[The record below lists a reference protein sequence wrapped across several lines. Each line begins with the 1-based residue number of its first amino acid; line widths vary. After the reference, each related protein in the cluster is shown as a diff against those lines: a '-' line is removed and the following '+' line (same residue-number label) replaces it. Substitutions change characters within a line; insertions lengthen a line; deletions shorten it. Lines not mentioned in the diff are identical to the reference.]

1 MAIVS
6 VVSEAGLRWSEAAA
20 LRWSD
25 IDRESDSS
33 GRVTIRRSKTD
44 PTGAGAVV
52 AITATAVADL
62 DQLREF
68 AGPAE
73 SDFVFGLKDRQI
85 ANQIAAVA
93 KACGLGAGFGDHSG
107 RVGMALRMTRNGAP
121 AATVMRQGRWSTTRM
136 VARYTRNESA
146 GEALRYL

>member
-6 VVSEAGLRWSEAAA
+6 VVAEAGLRRSEAAA

-25 IDRESDSS
+25 VERESDSS
-33 GRVTIRRSKTD
+33 GRVTIRRSQTD

-52 AITATAVADL
+52 AITATAMADL

-85 ANQIAAVA
+85 ANRIAAVA
-93 KACGLGAGFGDHSG
+93 KACGLGDGHASRPLVNDQDG
-107 RVGMALRMTRNGAP
+107 RAIHAQRKRGRSPAVSVG
-121 AATVMRQGRWSTTRM
+121 
-136 VARYTRNESA
+136 
-146 GEALRYL
+146 